1 LTVLTIAYLE
11 SVKIRTI
18 IYYYISISYKEINI
32 SENKHMLI
40 LLYFKKHH
48 YYLYINTLKLLAQ
61 IFSKIEKTKKYYKIF
76 NP

>member
-1 LTVLTIAYLE
+1 
-11 SVKIRTI
+11 
-18 IYYYISISYKEINI
+18 
-32 SENKHMLI
+32 MLI